1 MSKIPPA
8 IQYTV
13 LRLALFAG
21 VLGVLWL
28 LGARGLLALGLAAL
42 VSGLLSFTLL
52 AKQRSAMS
60 ESLVRRVQ
68 RVKESID
75 RSAAAEDEAVDALE
89 AARARKPN
97 ERK

>member
-1 MSKIPPA
+1 MSKIHPA

-13 LRLALFAG
+13 LRLALFAV

-28 LGARGLLALGLAAL
+28 LGARGLLALGLAVL

-52 AKQRSAMS
+52 AKQRGAMS
-60 ESLVRRVQ
+60 ESLVRGTQ

-75 RSAAAEDEAVDALE
+75 RSAAAEDEVLDAQE
-89 AARARKPN
+89 AAKACKPD